1 MQGCYTPGKF
11 DNAGAGV
18 KGKGD
23 MGCTNYCAES
33 GYNRTFVDPVAN
45 CSFPCPAK
53 RASEQG
59 TIIGGNNSWDVVC
72 AEAKVCFLSKF
83 CGEKVGMLED
93 VVVGTYGSSEHS
105 FREDKRLTIF
115 AKVTLL
121 LPRRLW
127 QMVEEFPPP
136 FIKVVEFKPFQP

>member
-1 MQGCYTPGKF
+1 MQGCYTPGKL

-18 KGKGD
+18 KGEGD
-23 MGCTNYCAES
+23 MGCTNDCAEC

-83 CGEKVGMLED
+83 RGEKVGMLED
-93 VVVGTYGSSEHS
+93 VMVGANSSSKHS
-105 FREDKRLTIF
+105 FREEERF
-115 AKVTLL
+115 AG
-121 LPRRLW
+121 
-127 QMVEEFPPP
+127 FA
-136 FIKVVEFKPFQP
+136 